1 MKDDEP
7 RPRRL
12 TRAETKART
21 RSLLLDA
28 AAQVFARKGYAGA
41 SVEEIAESAG
51 FSTGALYSNFASKDE
66 LFIELLSSRS
76 SSRLA
81 EAATIVS
88 DPEDSIEDSRK
99 GLSQLLLDVADK
111 DKDLAPLQAEF
122 WLYAIRRPEFQEH
135 LVAQFRTQR
144 DALSGVLADRA
155 EGRGQSGDAPFDD
168 VATVLLALFQG
179 LVQLRRVDPALVPE
193 ELYGT
198 AVHWLFVGLNA
209 SVDPSRGGKE

>member
-28 AAQVFARKGYAGA
+28 AARVFARKGYAGA

-88 DPEDSIEDSRK
+88 DPKGSIEDSRK

-111 DKDLAPLQAEF
+111 DRDLAPLQAEF

-135 LVAQFRTQR
+135 LVAQFRTHR

-155 EGRGQSGDAPFDD
+155 EGRGQSGEAPFDD
-168 VATVLLALFQG
+168 VATVVLALFQG

-209 SVDPSRGGKE
+209 SLDPSRGGKG

>member
-1 MKDDEP
+1 MEDDES

-21 RSLLLDA
+21 RTLLLEA
-28 AAQVFARKGYAGA
+28 AARVFARKGYAGA

-66 LFIELLSSRS
+66 LFIELLSSRGG
-76 SSRLA
+76 SRLA

-88 DPEDSIEDSRK
+88 DPKDSLEGARS
-99 GLSQLLLDVADK
+99 GLSQLLLDVADN

-122 WLYAIRRPEFQEH
+122 WLYAIRRPEVQEH
-135 LVAQFRTQR
+135 LVAQFRSHR
-144 DALSGVLADRA
+144 DTLAEVLTDRA
-155 EGRGQSGDAPFDD
+155 KSRGQSGDVPFGD
-168 VATVLLALFQG
+168 VATVVLALFRG

-193 ELYGT
+193 DLYGD
-198 AVHWLFVGLNA
+198 AVHWLFAGLNA
-209 SVDPSRGGKE
+209 SPDT